1 MNLYLFV
8 CICVLCMCTC
18 IAGLLLKLK
27 VFSYNETNKF
37 GTKQKLNDRRAIESI
52 NVTEN
57 II

>member
-8 CICVLCMCTC
+8 GFCVLCMCTC
-18 IAGLLLKLK
+18 VAGLHLKLK
-27 VFSYNETNKF
+27 VISYNETNKV

>member
-18 IAGLLLKLK
+18 VAGLHLKLK
-27 VFSYNETNKF
+27 VISYNETNKV
-37 GTKQKLNDRRAIESI
+37 GTKQKLNDRRAVESI